1 MKVERDKIHDLWN
14 RICTTSDD
22 KAFETLFYLLNN
34 KLIRFCVLYVHQRE
48 IAEEIVSDTFV
59 KCWINRASLA
69 EVRNPSSYLFVAVK
83 NLSLNYVKKFSSIHL
98 VELDHTNEVQ
108 LINVND
114 PQKEL
119 ENKELYFK
127 MDQAIDRLP
136 RQCRIVFRLI
146 KEDEMKYKEVA
157 EILDIS
163 PRTVQTQ
170 LFRAI
175 KKLGVVLSDYQNPD
189 LQNGF
194 NQRTTLSAIII
205 IWALQIF
212 FSGL

>member
-59 KCWINRASLA
+59 KCWINRASLV

-98 VELDHTNEVQ
+98 VELDHTNDVQ

-127 MDQAIDRLP
+127 MDQAIDHLP

-175 KKLGVVLSDYQNPD
+175 KKLGIVLSDYQNPD

-194 NQRTTLSAIII
+194 NQRTTLSVIII

>member
-1 MKVERDKIHDLWN
+1 MKVERDKIYDLWN
-14 RICTTSDD
+14 RVCTTSDD
-22 KAFETLFYLLNN
+22 KAFEALFYLLNN

-48 IAEEIVSDTFV
+48 IAEEIVSDAFV

-69 EVRNPSSYLFVAVK
+69 EVQNPSSYLFVAVK

-98 VELDHTNEVQ
+98 VELDHTDNVQ

-127 MDQAIDRLP
+127 MDQAIDSLP

-157 EILDIS
+157 EILNIS

-170 LFRAI
+170 LFRAV
-175 KKLGVVLSDYQNPD
+175 KKLGVVLLDYQNPD

-194 NQRTTLSAIII
+194 NQRNILSAIII